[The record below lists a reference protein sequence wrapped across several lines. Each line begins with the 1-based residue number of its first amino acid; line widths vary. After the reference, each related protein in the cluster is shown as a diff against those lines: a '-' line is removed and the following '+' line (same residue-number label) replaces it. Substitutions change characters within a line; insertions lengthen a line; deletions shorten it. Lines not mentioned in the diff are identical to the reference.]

1 MITGSVKNK
10 IDAIWDIFYSG
21 GISNPVTVI
30 EQITYLMFI
39 HDLAAFDEGKEK
51 LSRMLGMPYES
62 IFKDK
67 EDLRW
72 NNLIQMTDPEE
83 LRDAIIDK
91 LFPLVKGLNANDKSA
106 FARYMK
112 DATFKIES
120 PQKVLT
126 IITAMDELYKLKDE
140 HKSLTKE
147 DLRGD
152 IYEYMLGKLAVSGDL
167 GQFRTPRHIIAMM
180 IKLLKP
186 TLSDNV
192 CDPACGTAGFLV
204 ETARYIKENFKE
216 ELLKQESLA
225 YFNKEM
231 FTGYDIDRTMLQ
243 IAAMNLM
250 QHNIEDPNI
259 SYKNGLT
266 VVPDGEMAEENIYS
280 IVLANPPFKGSIEKE
295 TIAPDL
301 KAVTNTTKTELLF
314 IAEFLKILKIGG
326 RAAVIVPSGVLFGS
340 SKAHLSIRKELI
352 DNHCLK
358 AVISMPS
365 GVFKPYAGVSTAILI
380 FNKTGHGGTEDVWF
394 YDMQNDGF
402 SLDDKRQSIEENDIP
417 DIIARYENL
426 EGEQER
432 KRTEKSFLVP
442 KDEIVENGYDLSIN
456 KYREIEVK
464 EEELP
469 SSDEIMKELLE
480 LDKQY
485 HEQLIELKTMLSE
498 MEGE

>member
-51 LSRMLGMPYES
+51 FSRMIGTPYES
-62 IFKDK
+62 IFKGK

-72 NNLIQMTDPEE
+72 NNLIHMTDPED
-83 LRDAIIDK
+83 LRDAIIDDI
-91 LFPLVKGLNANDKSA
+91 FPLLKSLNANEKSA

-126 IITAMDELYKLKDE
+126 IITAMDELYKLEDE
-140 HKSLTKE
+140 HKNLTKE

-180 IKLLKP
+180 VKLLKP

-204 ETARYIKENFKE
+204 ETARYIKESFKD
-216 ELLKQESLA
+216 ELLKKENLA
-225 YFNKEM
+225 YFNKQM

-259 SYKNGLT
+259 SYKNGLI
-266 VVPDGEMAEENIYS
+266 VVADNETAEENAYS

-314 IAEFLKILKIGG
+314 IAAFLKLLKVGG

-352 DNHCLK
+352 DNNCLK

-380 FNKTGHGGTEDVWF
+380 FNKTGHGGTENVWF

-417 DIIARYENL
+417 DIIARYEDL
-426 EGEQER
+426 EGEKER
-432 KRTEKSFLVP
+432 KRTEKSFLVS
-442 KDEIVENGYDLSIN
+442 KEEIVENGYDLSIN
-456 KYREIEVK
+456 KYREIEIE

-480 LDKQY
+480 LDKQF
-485 HEQLIELKTMLSE
+485 HEQLIELNDMLSNK
-498 MEGE
+498 EGE